1 MGINADGTPL
11 KEFGPKSL
19 VTRAEFASVL
29 SRVLYGDKYNVDGSA
44 FYSMHIDVLNQ
55 LGIIKD
61 TNPAILEKIGWIL
74 IMLKRASKDIPNT
87 KDVSNVEYC
96 PITAEDEQ
104 KAAYEWALKY
114 GITSIDDPD
123 KARLWEE
130 LTRAEF
136 AKMMVQYMINVLH
149 KKPILN
155 KDISYPDVDGSLWD
169 LEAYIKLAYQY
180 QIMWIHWNWQP
191 LEEFAP
197 NRIVTRKE
205 FATVFSRILFWDRF
219 NIDGPEYWTNHI
231 DALKEISVLKDGN
244 PALQEVRGRVMLM
257 MYRSADDLNK

>member
-55 LGIIKD
+55 AKIINN

-87 KDVSNVEYC
+87 KDASNVEYC
-96 PITAEDEQ
+96 PITTEDEQ

-123 KARLWEE
+123 KARL
-130 LTRAEF
+130 
-136 AKMMVQYMINVLH
+136 
-149 KKPILN
+149 
-155 KDISYPDVDGSLWD
+155 
-169 LEAYIKLAYQY
+169 
-180 QIMWIHWNWQP
+180 
-191 LEEFAP
+191 
-197 NRIVTRKE
+197 
-205 FATVFSRILFWDRF
+205 
-219 NIDGPEYWTNHI
+219 
-231 DALKEISVLKDGN
+231 
-244 PALQEVRGRVMLM
+244 
-257 MYRSADDLNK
+257 

>member
-1 MGINADGTPL
+1 
-11 KEFGPKSL
+11 
-19 VTRAEFASVL
+19 
-29 SRVLYGDKYNVDGSA
+29 
-44 FYSMHIDVLNQ
+44 
-55 LGIIKD
+55 
-61 TNPAILEKIGWIL
+61 
-74 IMLKRASKDIPNT
+74 
-87 KDVSNVEYC
+87 
-96 PITAEDEQ
+96 
-104 KAAYEWALKY
+104 
-114 GITSIDDPD
+114 
-123 KARLWEE
+123 
-130 LTRAEF
+130 
-136 AKMMVQYMINVLH
+136 MMVQYMINVLH